1 MKTTMYRDERI
12 CHLEK
17 YAENMPINGIYKGKP
32 YSHILK
38 IDRFNKRQIVSC
50 YNIIQGVS
58 SDLLPL
64 SLHRFAHHL
73 NSSQILCYN
82 FFRPMLTESGR
93 ATEKLVTLLEKYGI
107 KIALGSECTFEYND
121 GAGDGTEFDFHI
133 NSGEVEVFFE
143 IKYTEQGFGRANDD
157 DKHKKKFEE
166 IYKGNLLNKEKCL
179 LEKPGY
185 KEFIRDYQLYR
196 NAIRIINK
204 NKFLVLLYPKANGVV
219 HKQADTFIRDKINNI
234 YKENVK
240 ALHWED
246 VISDKNNELYCK
258 YFGQE

>member
-17 YAENMPINGIYKGKP
+17 YAENMPIYGIYNGKP

-107 KIALGSECTFEYND
+107 KQSDDIETIISKIEKFKYKTKEKNLEYLSYCELLIAALVPSIAPGADDDIARVSEHLRSNPALLTSQAMEEDIKKCILKRVRLDQNEIKQKISALDEILNNLNKQIQDFANTLLDNGSSLDSAIFFFFFITSYDEYN
-121 GAGDGTEFDFHI
+121 
-133 NSGEVEVFFE
+133 
-143 IKYTEQGFGRANDD
+143 
-157 DKHKKKFEE
+157 
-166 IYKGNLLNKEKCL
+166 
-179 LEKPGY
+179 
-185 KEFIRDYQLYR
+185 
-196 NAIRIINK
+196 AI
-204 NKFLVLLYPKANGVV
+204 
-219 HKQADTFIRDKINNI
+219 
-234 YKENVK
+234 
-240 ALHWED
+240 
-246 VISDKNNELYCK
+246 
-258 YFGQE
+258 